1 MVLNDFASLKAHVFS
16 KYLSDKRLQLFHIA
30 DITNSGQIQLREAA
44 EISGI
49 DYKEIDLTKIYPIEV
64 EEIFKNLPDKPGVIA
79 FLNYDQADPYL
90 QEIINFTVLYYEYR
104 IMITSNKGIVPVSN
118 KWKFALLAN
127 PGYWF
132 SNKTV
137 YHRSFHFDYEA
148 NNV

>member
-1 MVLNDFASLKAHVFS
+1 MQALGSHVLSRYLIDLKF
-16 KYLSDKRLQLFHIA
+16 QLLHIV
-30 DITNSGQIQLREAA
+30 NREESQIQLREAA

-49 DYKEIDLTKIYPIEV
+49 DYKEIDLTEIYPIEV
-64 EEIFKNLPDKPGVIA
+64 EEIFKNLPDKPGVIV
-79 FLNYDQADPYL
+79 FLKYDQADPYL

-137 YHRSFHFDYEA
+137 YHRSFHFDYERDIS
-148 NNV
+148 